1 MASIK
6 PFRDKWRAYVS
17 VNKTRQ
23 TKVFNTKREAEQWAR
38 IAEYSLANDASKT
51 RAEQHT
57 LRELLE
63 LYRDTVTPKKR
74 GHRWEFIRINA
85 YLNSSLPVDK
95 DLSQC
100 TSEVLGQ
107 WRDKRQAIDQVGAG
121 TIIRDFG
128 LLSAIFEHARR
139 ELKWVDVNPVK
150 DVRKP
155 ASPRHREVVIN
166 WRQVKAICRA
176 LGYKHTK
183 PVRTISQS
191 VALCFLVALRTGM
204 RAGELCSL
212 TWDRVHDAHI
222 QLTVTKTVPRDV
234 PMSKK
239 AVRLINRA
247 RQIDDKSVFLLSVQT
262 LDSLFRK
269 AKNNAS
275 ISGVTFHDSRHTA
288 ATMMAKKV
296 DVLTLCKI
304 FGWSNTSMALTYYN
318 PKAKDIAKRL

>member
-1 MASIK
+1 MGSIAPYK
-6 PFRDKWRAYVS
+6 GKHRAHVCINGKRKS
-17 VNKTRQ
+17 
-23 TKVFNTKREAEQWAR
+23 KVFASKREAEQWIR
-38 IAEYSLANDASKT
+38 ITEHAIVTTPQN
-51 RAEQHT
+51 QHT

-107 WRDKRQAIDQVGAG
+107 WRDKRQSVDGVGAG

-139 ELKWVDVNPVK
+139 ELKWIDLNPVK

-166 WRQVKAICRA
+166 WRQVKAIVKV
-176 LGYKHTK
+176 LGYSPSR

-191 VALCFLVALRTGM
+191 VALLFLVALRTGM
-204 RAGELCSL
+204 RAGELCNL
-212 TWDRVHDAHI
+212 TWDRVHDTHCV
-222 QLTVTKTVPRDV
+222 LPVTKTHPREVPL
-234 PMSKK
+234 SAK
-239 AVRLINRA
+239 AHRLLMKAKSIGSN
-247 RQIDDKSVFLLSVQT
+247 QSVFELKTQT
-262 LDSLFRK
+262 VDSLFRK
-269 AKNNAS
+269 GKAACGL
-275 ISGVTFHDSRHTA
+275 SGVTFHDSRHTA
-288 ATMMAKKV
+288 ATMISRKV
-296 DVLTLCKI
+296 DVLTLCRI
-304 FGWSNTSMALTYYN
+304 FGWSNTSQALTYYN
-318 PKAKDIAKRL
+318 PKAKDIAKLL

>member
-1 MASIK
+1 MGSIAPYK
-6 PFRDKWRAYVS
+6 GKHRAHVCINGKRKS
-17 VNKTRQ
+17 
-23 TKVFNTKREAEQWAR
+23 KVFASKREAEQWIR
-38 IAEYSLANDASKT
+38 ITEHAIVTTPEN
-51 RAEQHT
+51 QHT
-57 LRELLE
+57 LRELFE

-74 GHRWEFIRINA
+74 GKRWEFIRINA

-107 WRDKRQAIDQVGAG
+107 WRDKRQSVDGVGAG

-139 ELKWVDVNPVK
+139 ELKWIDANPVK

-155 ASPRHREVVIN
+155 ASPRHREVVIT
-166 WRQVKAICRA
+166 WRQAKAICRA

-191 VALCFLVALRTGM
+191 VALCFLLALRTGM
-204 RAGELCSL
+204 RAGELCAL
-212 TWDRVHDAHI
+212 TWDRVHDTHI

-239 AVRLINRA
+239 ALRLLNRA
-247 RQIDDKSVFLLSVQT
+247 RQIDDKSVFALSVQT

-269 AKNNAS
+269 AKNSAS

-288 ATMMAKKV
+288 ATMMAKNPKI

-304 FGWSNTSMALTYYN
+304 FGWSSTSQALTYYN
-318 PKAKDIAKRL
+318 PKAKDIAKLL

>member
-1 MASIK
+1 MGSIAPYK
-6 PFRDKWRAYVS
+6 GKHRAHICINGKRKS
-17 VNKTRQ
+17 
-23 TKVFNTKREAEQWAR
+23 KVFASKREAEQWIR
-38 IAEYSLANDASKT
+38 ITEHAIVTTPDN
-51 RAEQHT
+51 QHT

-74 GHRWEFIRINA
+74 GKRWEFIRINA

-107 WRDKRQAIDQVGAG
+107 WRDKRQSVDGVGAG

-139 ELKWVDVNPVK
+139 ELKWIDANPVK

-166 WRQVKAICRA
+166 WRQVKLIVKD
-176 LGYKHTK
+176 LGYSPTK
-183 PVRTISQS
+183 EVRTLSQS
-191 VALCFLVALRTGM
+191 VGLCFLLALRTGM
-204 RAGELCSL
+204 RAGELCNL
-212 TWDRVHDAHI
+212 TWDQVHDGYCV
-222 QLTVTKTVPRDV
+222 LTITKTIPRQVPLS
-234 PMSKK
+234 SKALRLLAK
-239 AVRLINRA
+239 AKN
-247 RQIDDKSVFLLSVQT
+247 IDHKSVFSLTSQT

-269 AKNNAS
+269 SKMRCG
-275 ISGVTFHDSRHTA
+275 ISGLTFHDSRHTA
-288 ATMMAKKV
+288 ATMMARNRNI

-304 FGWSNTSMALTYYN
+304 FGWSNTSQALTYYN
-318 PKAKDIAKRL
+318 PKAKDIAKLL